1 MNKRKDQPHTIV
13 SAAKLSLP
21 AAKEVAVDMGEVALD
36 AIMEDGIAK
45 DLPLVGWAFKAYGVV
60 EAFQQAKLKRNA
72 MAFLQAFDVDDVDK
86 LAHLDDRMYEDKVF
100 QRDFTDAVGAVL
112 MESVKPMKAAIAG
125 RLVKALSN
133 EHLSRQQFDDL
144 MLTLH
149 HASVP
154 ALKSFAFFVEES
166 GGKAFIRMKHSTR
179 QSAIGCLMGLG
190 FATQY
195 GTHVNLTH
203 DARLFWQYGLG
214 NEPFSE

>member
-1 MNKRKDQPHTIV
+1 MEKHKAQLNTII

-21 AAKEVAVDMGEVALD
+21 AAKEVAVDLGEVALD
-36 AIMEDGIAK
+36 AIMDDGIAK

-60 EAFQQAKLKRNA
+60 ETFQQAKLKRNA
-72 MAFLQAFDVDDVDK
+72 VAFLQAFDVTDVEN
-86 LAHLDDRMYEDKVF
+86 LAHLDDQMYEDKVF
-100 QRDFTDAVGAVL
+100 QRDFTDAVGAIL
-112 MESVKPMKAAIAG
+112 MESVRPIKATIAG
-125 RLVKALSN
+125 RLVKALSTG
-133 EHLSRQQFDDL
+133 HLTRQQFDDL

-166 GGKAFIRMKHSTR
+166 GGNAFIKMKHSIR
-179 QSAIGCLMGLG
+179 QSAIGCLLGLG

-195 GTHVNLTH
+195 GTHVNLTD

-214 NEPFSE
+214 NTPFSE